1 MNRRSVAGG
10 GPAEDKEALAV
21 PAAPLQLTP
30 ETLILRAIEA
40 GTSVDALERLMA
52 MRGELRREQAA
63 EAFHAAMAAFQG
75 ECPVI
80 PKTKTARVFTE
91 KGSYEY
97 HYAPLEVIV
106 SEVAPLLAE
115 HGLSYHFDTR
125 FEAEPHPAQVVVCT
139 IHHTLGHSERSE
151 FRAPMDMGAKM
162 NVMQKSAS
170 SLTYG
175 KRYAFCDATGIL
187 TGDEDN
193 DARTVD
199 DQGEIRRRGRPAA
212 REGVGEAQ
220 RARESAPQAAPTSS
234 AAPSDDPRQRAG
246 GEGASTVAEPAR
258 PASAPASPPAARPAG
273 VGPQARRAN
282 VVNVPPQAPR
292 AAEPPPTPQ
301 VEQKAAEAAPITM
314 GDGRTLPEVQD
325 GVPARLLELRQ
336 EARQLAAM
344 LWQLRV
350 EQQNQATAQKNKQRA
365 LNGQALLTLEPVP
378 TGDISET
385 SDEKLALYVE
395 SAVPGRKLVELDE
408 GTLEVLVGS
417 LRKMGDTIAQKI
429 ASSGPPPE
437 PQRS

>member
-1 MNRRSVAGG
+1 
-10 GPAEDKEALAV
+10 
-21 PAAPLQLTP
+21 
-30 ETLILRAIEA
+30 
-40 GTSVDALERLMA
+40 
-52 MRGELRREQAA
+52 
-63 EAFHAAMAAFQG
+63 
-75 ECPVI
+75 
-80 PKTKTARVFTE
+80 
-91 KGSYEY
+91 
-97 HYAPLEVIV
+97 
-106 SEVAPLLAE
+106 
-115 HGLSYHFDTR
+115 
-125 FEAEPHPAQVVVCT
+125 
-139 IHHTLGHSERSE
+139 
-151 FRAPMDMGAKM
+151 
-162 NVMQKSAS
+162 
-170 SLTYG
+170 
-175 KRYAFCDATGIL
+175 
-187 TGDEDN
+187 
-193 DARTVD
+193 
-199 DQGEIRRRGRPAA
+199 
-212 REGVGEAQ
+212 
-220 RARESAPQAAPTSS
+220 
-234 AAPSDDPRQRAG
+234 
-246 GEGASTVAEPAR
+246 
-258 PASAPASPPAARPAG
+258 
-273 VGPQARRAN
+273 